1 MYVEK
6 RNFWGDWFFVFN
18 VTVDRGIEKMKCVA
32 LDESIDDKNRN
43 IVLVDRYRFEDLWFK
58 LGKREH
64 VQNYNP
70 ESGDK
75 QANLARCT
83 KKDWLGC
90 AKYGTAVQVF
100 SDTENNPV
108 PLASF
113 VSTSGVHCSRG
124 CWVKTNGFGVDN
136 LTRLIWLLANG
147 AKEFPVVVN
156 SYESALIVHD
166 LIGVKGS
173 KVYTAKDLHKCAK
186 VIPLTPIY

>member
-6 RNFWGDWFFVFN
+6 RNFGGDWYFVFN

-32 LDESIDDKNRN
+32 LDKSIDDQNRN

-58 LGKREH
+58 LGKDEH
-64 VQNYNP
+64 VQYYNADSDAKP
-70 ESGDK
+70 V
-75 QANLARCT
+75 NLARCA

-90 AKYGTAVQVF
+90 AKYSSIEKCF

-108 PLASF
+108 PIASF
-113 VSTSGVHCSRG
+113 VSTSSVHGSRG
-124 CWVKTNGFGVDN
+124 WVETNGFGVDD
-136 LTRLIWLLANG
+136 LTRTIWLLANG